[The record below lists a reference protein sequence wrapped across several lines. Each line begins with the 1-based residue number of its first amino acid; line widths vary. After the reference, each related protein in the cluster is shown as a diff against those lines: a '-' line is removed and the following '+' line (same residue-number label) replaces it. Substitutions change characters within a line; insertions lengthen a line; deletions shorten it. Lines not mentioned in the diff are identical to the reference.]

1 MRFVLIIF
9 MLDLL
14 SYKSLAQLPVRY
26 RKQVFSAIV
35 RKKNI
40 FYGENSTD
48 KRKPHLLD
56 IYEPAGDSLTG
67 RPLIVL
73 MHGGGFKFGSKNISR
88 MRIWGKHFAKK
99 GYVCATINYRLSTK
113 NPLRNFEDLAEG
125 CRDASEDA
133 ITAVKYLKEHAREFN
148 IGSSRIILAGHS
160 AGGMIALQTVYSSVQ
175 EINRLIKKDI
185 PADTNPKHNP
195 AGIAAIINFWGAVY
209 DTTWLA
215 NARVPIVS
223 VHGSKDRVVPYDF
236 KNDNPLFGS
245 AAIQRTA
252 ERLKIPNALKTYPG
266 KGHELQKHFNPLY
279 AGPVVRKRWR
289 AAADFAADFLFFQLF
304 SDAVETADFSR

>member
-1 MRFVLIIF
+1 MRFALIIF

-14 SYKSLAQLPVRY
+14 SYKSLAQMPVRY
-26 RKQVFSAIV
+26 RDQVFSTIV

-40 FYGENSTD
+40 FYGEDSTA

-56 IYEPAGDSLTG
+56 IYEPAEDSITG

-73 MHGGGFKFGSKNISR
+73 MHGGGFKFGSKNTSR
-88 MRIWGKHFAKK
+88 MKIWGKHFAKK
-99 GYVCATINYRLSTK
+99 GYVCATINYRLSKK

-148 IGSSRIILAGHS
+148 IDSSRIILAGHS
-160 AGGMIALQTVYSSVQ
+160 AGGMIALQTVYSSVP

-185 PADTNPKHNP
+185 PADTNTKHNP

-209 DTTWLA
+209 DTSWLA
-215 NARVPIVS
+215 NAKVPIVS

-236 KNDNPLFGS
+236 KNGNPIFGS

-252 ERLKIPNALKTYPG
+252 NRLKIPNALKTYPG
-266 KGHELQKHFNPLY
+266 KGHELQKHFNPVY
-279 AGPVVRKRWR
+279 AGPVARKEMAGSSRFCGR
-289 AAADFAADFLFFQLF
+289 FLIF
-304 SDAVETADFSR
+304 SIVQRLC